1 MIEGDSQRAAR
12 LMTEDQPHLTPK
24 AIKEFGEAIKV
35 PFEEVRVNL
44 FRETNTRHITCENTM
59 KHNHDTAKAQSTHL
73 THCVAQLAN
82 KGLAEINVSQ
92 VMGGI
97 LSAAR
102 RTRVRVDP
110 AFTTLVVGTAV
121 LEGLGRQLDP
131 NINLI
136 KHAAPF
142 LRGDPQARRAWVRA
156 TLNRGL
162 FTFS

>member
-1 MIEGDSQRAAR
+1 MLCEHIRHKHTIQVLDIGRRA
-12 LMTEDQPHLTPK
+12 H
-24 AIKEFGEAIKV
+24 
-35 PFEEVRVNL
+35 RV
-44 FRETNTRHITCENTM
+44 
-59 KHNHDTAKAQSTHL
+59 
-73 THCVAQLAN
+73 VQLAN